1 MEFSENLK
9 KRYKEAVEGCDLSVY
24 ADMVDLYAVD
34 KDIAGKI
41 KEHAEKAAE
50 TLAAVQEEE
59 AYFAEVDRMR
69 TEYIKGKLRCPVCDS
84 GLVAEDRPGI
94 YYCGGCGNKFGVY
107 DRLRAELER
116 KIPDIP
122 DSNVLRHSGICDE
135 LNELYA
141 RKNRDYGDS
150 YHLTYLEEG
159 MAMARIRLTDKL
171 QRFKKL
177 TRDGGQLVNDE
188 SVRDT
193 LIDMANYCIMTAM
206 EMDREREN
214 DRER

>member
-1 MEFSENLK
+1 MSNDNGVLCGKIFLDDPENVIRHRGICNELN
-9 KRYKEAVEGCDLSVY
+9 A
-24 ADMVDLYAVD
+24 LYA
-34 KDIAGKI
+34 K
-41 KEHAEKAAE
+41 
-50 TLAAVQEEE
+50 
-59 AYFAEVDRMR
+59 
-69 TEYIKGKLRCPVCDS
+69 
-84 GLVAEDRPGI
+84 
-94 YYCGGCGNKFGVY
+94 
-107 DRLRAELER
+107 
-116 KIPDIP
+116 
-122 DSNVLRHSGICDE
+122 
-135 LNELYA
+135 
-141 RKNRDYGDS
+141 KNADYGDS

-214 DRER
+214 D

>member
-1 MEFSENLK
+1 MSIYEDLK
-9 KRYKEAVEGCDLSVY
+9 RRYRETFAYNDLDVY
-24 ADMVDLYAVD
+24 
-34 KDIAGKI
+34 KDIMDGAMTDK
-41 KEHAEKAAE
+41 KMVEMVKKNAEKAAE
-50 TLAAVQEEE
+50 TLAGMQDAD
-59 AYFAEVDRMR
+59 AYFAEADRMLV
-69 TEYIKGKLRCPVCDS
+69 EYINGELRCPSCGSRIIAENRS
-84 GLVAEDRPGI
+84 GW
-94 YYCGGCGNKFGVY
+94 YCCGSCAHEFGVR
-107 DRLRAELER
+107 DRLMAELER
-116 KIPDIP
+116 KISDIP
-122 DSNVLRHSGICDE
+122 DRNVLRHRDICTE

-141 RKNRDYGDS
+141 KKNADYGDS

-214 DRER
+214 D